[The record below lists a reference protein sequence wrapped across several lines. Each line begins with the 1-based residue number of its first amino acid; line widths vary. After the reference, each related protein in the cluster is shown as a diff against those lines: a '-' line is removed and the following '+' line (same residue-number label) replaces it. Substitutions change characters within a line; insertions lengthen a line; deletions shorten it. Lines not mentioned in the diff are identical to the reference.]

1 MRATGPESP
10 GPDGPA
16 AGSPA
21 GRGAVAAPALAARPA
36 EESDPAAPPY
46 AAMIAQLAVLGRK
59 AVGAGLVQ
67 GSGGNLSARPP
78 GGPAAVV
85 TATGTWLDELTPADF
100 SVVRIADGAV
110 LGGHPAPSVELLL
123 HLACYRVRPDVN
135 AVVHLH
141 PQLSVLLAALG
152 HPIRLITTDHVYY
165 VREVRVA
172 PYRHSGTP
180 ELATEAAAL
189 LADGRCNCVV
199 LSHHGCS
206 VVADTVELAHK
217 RAVNLEE
224 AALAS
229 YRALLLGDTG
239 TVCPPQYRARLDAL
253 PDSPH
258 GGP

>member
-1 MRATGPESP
+1 MTALD
-10 GPDGPA
+10 PDA
-16 AGSPA
+16 Q
-21 GRGAVAAPALAARPA
+21 
-36 EESDPAAPPY
+36 PY
-46 AAMIAQLAVLGRK
+46 ASLVAQLARLGRK
-59 AVGAGLVQ
+59 AAGTGLVL

-78 GGPAAVV
+78 GAQVAAV
-85 TATGTWLDELTPADF
+85 TATGSWLDELTAADF
-100 SVVRIADGAV
+100 SLVQIADGAAV
-110 LGGHPAPSVELLL
+110 GGHPAPSVELPL
-123 HLACYRVRPDVN
+123 HLECYRVRPDIN

-141 PQLSVLLAALG
+141 PQLSVLLTALG

-189 LADGRCNCVV
+189 LADGRCDCVI
-199 LSHHGCS
+199 LANHGCS
-206 VVADTVELAHK
+206 VVADSVELAYK

-239 TVCPPQYRARLDAL
+239 TVCPPEYRARLDAL
-253 PDSPH
+253 AAGSGTDPAGAHADRH
-258 GGP
+258 